1 MLVAGLMSLEMIYN
15 IGKDLFYCLVC
26 NFWKVV
32 RPNSGMCL
40 NCCLEQENG
49 WDELLDE
56 VFPAEIEVLDFV

>member
-1 MLVAGLMSLEMIYN
+1 MLVAKHTSLETMYS

-26 NFWKVV
+26 NLLKVV